1 MTGLLYTHF
10 HDNINFLNN
19 PSYLKSEK
27 PVCCIN
33 FLQQLTLYRLSLK
46 YYSVVTFRTVIED
59 WVRLG
64 NIHVVHFENVLSNR
78 VKELRRILDFLDIKI
93 DQRRNL
99 PEIVSTFGGYI
110 FKTPCTSVHRVLFH
124 FYF

>member
-33 FLQQLTLYRLSLK
+33 FLQQLTLYRLSLTK
-46 YYSVVTFRTVIED
+46 S
-59 WVRLG
+59 LG
-64 NIHVVHFENVLSNR
+64 FIKASGCYFKKEN
-78 VKELRRILDFLDIKI
+78 
-93 DQRRNL
+93 
-99 PEIVSTFGGYI
+99 PEN
-110 FKTPCTSVHRVLFH
+110 FH
-124 FYF
+124 FS

>member
-33 FLQQLTLYRLSLK
+33 FLQQLTLYRLSL
-46 YYSVVTFRTVIED
+46 FTVIMRALMGLLDRTFVCHHNAE
-59 WVRLG
+59 G
-64 NIHVVHFENVLSNR
+64 HFDRESL
-78 VKELRRILDFLDIKI
+78 
-93 DQRRNL
+93 
-99 PEIVSTFGGYI
+99 
-110 FKTPCTSVHRVLFH
+110 
-124 FYF
+124 

>member
-33 FLQQLTLYRLSLK
+33 FLQQLTLYRLSLEV
-46 YYSVVTFRTVIED
+46 SVLWGERPANLANPPKIRFIKLNYDFVNCFVA
-59 WVRLG
+59 LKL
-64 NIHVVHFENVLSNR
+64 FQY
-78 VKELRRILDFLDIKI
+78 ILL
-93 DQRRNL
+93 
-99 PEIVSTFGGYI
+99 
-110 FKTPCTSVHRVLFH
+110 C
-124 FYF
+124 

>member
-33 FLQQLTLYRLSLK
+33 FLQQLTLYRLSLLN
-46 YYSVVTFRTVIED
+46 FRQITKQ
-59 WVRLG
+59 
-64 NIHVVHFENVLSNR
+64 VLSKFSSNF
-78 VKELRRILDFLDIKI
+78 EETLY
-93 DQRRNL
+93 NL
-99 PEIVSTFGGYI
+99 KSTFKI
-110 FKTPCTSVHRVLFH
+110 LVVRNPWDRLLRLQSSIQLKN
-124 FYF
+124 

>member
-33 FLQQLTLYRLSLK
+33 FLQQLTLYRLSLIREK
-46 YYSVVTFRTVIED
+46 
-59 WVRLG
+59 
-64 NIHVVHFENVLSNR
+64 LSMPVNYDPY
-78 VKELRRILDFLDIKI
+78 VSASLRK
-93 DQRRNL
+93 
-99 PEIVSTFGGYI
+99 
-110 FKTPCTSVHRVLFH
+110 
-124 FYF
+124 

>member
-46 YYSVVTFRTVIED
+46 NLEQNMENLEQNIET
-59 WVRLG
+59 LEQ
-64 NIHVVHFENVLSNR
+64 NMENLEQNM
-78 VKELRRILDFLDIKI
+78 KNLD
-93 DQRRNL
+93 
-99 PEIVSTFGGYI
+99 
-110 FKTPCTSVHRVLFH
+110 
-124 FYF
+124 